1 MLQVVCVTP
10 PTLFTQREK
19 IPIFHLSIWSVPR
32 DRRFPPHPHPSACG
46 PKGQIRSACCVL
58 WKALGFIQ
66 WLLFGGIYSVSPS
79 ISSSDEATFSSLSL
93 APSLY
98 PCFFLHHS
106 FWNASCFSDRRCL
119 ILFASVVVSFI
130 RKVLLALLKGETQN
144 PRWEMLSSSFLLITV
159 SLPLMFILHIL
170 HSLIVLWLCNS

>member
-10 PTLFTQREK
+10 RPCSHKEKK
-19 IPIFHLSIWSVPR
+19 IPIFHLSIWSVPQ
-32 DRRFPPHPHPSACG
+32 DRRFPPHPHPSARG
-46 PKGQIRSACCVL
+46 PEGQIRSACCVL

-119 ILFASVVVSFI
+119 ILVASVVVSFI
-130 RKVLLALLKGETQN
+130 RKVFLFLLKGETQN
-144 PRWEMLSSSFLLITV
+144 PRWEMLSFSLL
-159 SLPLMFILHIL
+159 SLPLSFHIL
-170 HSLIVLWLCNS
+170 LSRCLVTL